1 MYRQM
6 NPNGNQMQRN
16 PSAKN
21 KGSGKKKK
29 KKKTLGQSIRNL
41 FPLREDSVGERIRKL
56 VFLGSVVAIIIC
68 GYLVADYYLDLW
80 KSRQLTDSIKNIYI
94 TYDRTDDN
102 EQKSDGMVAACY
114 LIFYSGGRFVM
125 EFFRGDLERGS
136 IGVLST
142 SQFIAVFT
150 FAAGLVM
157 AIYRIRK
164 SSVKIDNK

>member
-80 KSRQLTDSIKNIYI
+80 KSRQLTESIKNI
-94 TYDRTDDN
+94 
-102 EQKSDGMVAACY
+102 
-114 LIFYSGGRFVM
+114 
-125 EFFRGDLERGS
+125 
-136 IGVLST
+136 
-142 SQFIAVFT
+142 
-150 FAAGLVM
+150 
-157 AIYRIRK
+157 
-164 SSVKIDNK
+164 